1 MPDRIVIKKK
11 VPFCPGCGHTVV
23 TNALA
28 EALQRLNVDP
38 LDVVVVSDIGCCGM
52 VDGVL
57 AYHTVHGLHG
67 RSTALALG
75 IALGLDTPDKKVIAI
90 QGDGGATI
98 GLQHLLEA
106 ARQNVDMTLI
116 VHNNMVYGMTGG
128 QISGLTS
135 QAFKA
140 ERMPESRAIPPFDV
154 CALAHHA
161 GAALSTRAFIGDK
174 VADLLE
180 EAVRVPGFAL
190 VEIVEM
196 CPAHGVDKVR
206 DLHAMTAHEAA
217 TFTNARP
224 TLRIRPRPTAS
235 FFDTLPRITQRF
247 EATLQRPL
255 AVVIAGSAGE
265 GVQGAGDVLAYAGAA
280 SGLQTTKKGAFPVTV
295 GSGFSVAEVILSR
308 NPIHYTGIE
317 SPDVMIVVSEDG
329 LGAAKHRIGPGTALL
344 MDASLTPPPGKEAVL
359 ADFRKTAGKKGAAL
373 AAVAYWLGT
382 HDVMPLAGLEA
393 AATHH
398 KHADKLLATIE
409 SAGRLVNGVLQH
421 P

>member
-1 MPDRIVIKKK
+1 MPGSIVIKKK

-23 TNALA
+23 TRALA
-28 EALQRLNVDP
+28 KALQRLDVDP
-38 LDVVVVSDIGCCGM
+38 LDTVVVSDIGCCGM

-57 AYHTVHGLHG
+57 ACHTVHGLHG
-67 RSTALALG
+67 RSTALGLG
-75 IALGLDTPDKKVIAI
+75 IALGLDNPGKKVVVI

-154 CALAHHA
+154 CVLAHHA
-161 GAALSTRAFIGDK
+161 GASLSARAFVGDK
-174 VADLLE
+174 VMDLLE
-180 EAVRVPGFAL
+180 EALRAPGFAL

-196 CPAHGVDKVR
+196 CPAHGIGKVR
-206 DLHAMTAHEAA
+206 DLHTMTTHEAA
-217 TFTNARP
+217 QFTSDRP
-224 TLRIRPRPTAS
+224 AFRVRPRHTAS
-235 FFDTLPRITQRF
+235 LFDALPAVAHRF
-247 EATLQRPL
+247 EATLQNRL

-280 SGLQTTKKGAFPVTV
+280 SGLHTTKKGEFPVTV

-308 NPIHYTGIE
+308 DPIHYTGIE
-317 SPDVMIVVSEDG
+317 SPDVMIVVSDDG
-329 LGAAKHRIGPGTALL
+329 FAAAKHRIGAGTMLL
-344 MDASLTPPPGKEAVL
+344 MDASLAPPGQEAVL
-359 ADFRKTAGKKGAAL
+359 ADFRKTGGNKGAAL
-373 AAVAYWLGT
+373 AAVACWIGMQ
-382 HDVMPLAGLEA
+382 DVMPVAALEEA
-393 AATHH
+393 ATRH
-398 KHADKLLATIE
+398 KHADKLLKTIE
-409 SAGRLVNGVLQH
+409 NAGRLEIGV
-421 P
+421 